1 MDLQAT
7 CIHSLLTL
15 KKRTKNIFMF
25 KGERIKILVA
35 TDLAS
40 RGLDIPTVDLVINYD
55 VPVEP
60 IDYVHRTG
68 RTARAGRGG
77 LAVTF
82 VTQFDIKLIYS
93 IEEYAGIKLEEIDEK
108 FQSPEDKVLED
119 MPLMSKIMQSIKIRI
134 SEGGFE
140 DKLENYKR
148 QKHNFK
154 NRAKPTEDRNHNKSG
169 FVNRKRKQDTKTTQN
184 KEFKSNEESKE

>member
-1 MDLQAT
+1 M
-7 CIHSLLTL
+7 
-15 KKRTKNIFMF
+15 KNLYMF
-25 KGERIKILVA
+25 KGERIPILIA

-40 RGLDIPTVDLVINYD
+40 RGLDIPSVDLVINFD

-77 LAVTF
+77 RAVTF

-93 IEEYAGIKLEEIDEK
+93 IEEYSGVKLEEVEESL
-108 FQSPEDKVLED
+108 QSSEDKVLED
-119 MPLMSKIMQSIKIRI
+119 MSYMSKVMQSIRIRI
-134 SEGGFE
+134 SESGFE
-140 DKLENYKR
+140 EKLENYRK

-154 NRAKPTEDRNHNKSG
+154 NRNQEKEVKNRNRNG
-169 FVNRKRKQDTKTTQN
+169 FLNRKRKQEIKGGDGKRPMYTEETK
-184 KEFKSNEESKE
+184 E